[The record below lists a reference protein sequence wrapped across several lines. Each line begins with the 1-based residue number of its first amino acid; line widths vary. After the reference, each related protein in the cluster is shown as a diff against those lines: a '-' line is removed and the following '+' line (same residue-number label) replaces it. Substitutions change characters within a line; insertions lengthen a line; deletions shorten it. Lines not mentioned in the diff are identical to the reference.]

1 MRFLATLSGA
11 VLALVMTATAVQA
24 AELVTNGDFA
34 TGDFT
39 GWTLYTTA
47 SGSLGPAPA
56 PQVSSFDVTGSG
68 ASLAAELQVGRE
80 PNAGA
85 HAGGG
90 IFQSITTVNGL
101 LTFSADFA
109 SFASTI
115 ANQSGGLFSVLL
127 DGVTLNSFD
136 TGSIDDFAIERGT
149 LAFSTLVTAGTHVLS
164 LQATRPFTTG
174 SPNPLYGRTPFQYFD
189 NISATQGAVPE
200 PATWG
205 LMIMGFGLAGGALRR
220 RARIA
225 NLA

>member
-1 MRFLATLSGA
+1 MALAMAT
-11 VLALVMTATAVQA
+11 TAAQA

-39 GWTLYTTA
+39 AWTLYTTIN
-47 SGSLGPAPA
+47 GTLGPAPA
-56 PQVSSFDVTGSG
+56 PQVTSFDVTGSG
-68 ASLAAELQVGRE
+68 ASTAAEFQVGRAVPE
-80 PNAGA
+80 NGGN
-85 HAGGG
+85 AGGG
-90 IFQSITTVNGL
+90 IFQSITTISGL

-109 SFASTI
+109 SFASTVQ
-115 ANQSGGLFSVLL
+115 NSSGGLFSVLL

-136 TGSIDDFAIERGT
+136 TGSIAGGSIERGS
-149 LAFSTLVTAGTHVLS
+149 LAFGMIVTAGTHVLS

-174 SPNPLYGRTPFQYFD
+174 VPGPLYGRTPFQYFD

-205 LMIMGFGLAGGALRR
+205 LMITGFGLAGGALRR